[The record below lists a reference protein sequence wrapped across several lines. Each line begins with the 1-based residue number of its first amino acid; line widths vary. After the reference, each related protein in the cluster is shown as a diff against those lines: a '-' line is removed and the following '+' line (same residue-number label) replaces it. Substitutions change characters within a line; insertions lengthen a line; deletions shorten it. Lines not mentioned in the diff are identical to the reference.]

1 MPLFDN
7 PLHKGKGLSGSGSQ
21 SNGNN
26 DSQNDYD
33 NPPVLGYYYG
43 DDDELYF
50 YSNNDYYG
58 NSYVSDDYDNLLN
71 LVTFDHDDND
81 YAYPINAPYGLA
93 YYTNKNEQNSE
104 SSWWD
109 TGKYL
114 TPIYGDWLSFK
125 EAESGWDYALAV
137 VGIVPSPWTKGAK
150 GVNVANKARKA
161 ANKAGD
167 AAGGGS
173 KANNFANEN
182 LLNDHFI
189 KHGSEF
195 NAKNAD
201 EYLKI
206 GQDTVNKG
214 IPVQYN
220 YNGSQRTG
228 YVQFLG
234 NDSKGQSKFIFVGTN
249 EKGNITTIHTKSGKD
264 FWKTLNNNPN
274 EKIIYPKD

>member
-50 YSNNDYYG
+50 YSNDDYYG
-58 NSYVSDDYDNLLN
+58 NSYVSDDYDNLLS

-161 ANKAGD
+161 VNKAGN
-167 AAGGGS
+167 S
-173 KANNFANEN
+173 IEINNPV
-182 LLNDHFI
+182 LNNI
-189 KHGSEF
+189 
-195 NAKNAD
+195 
-201 EYLKI
+201 
-206 GQDTVNKG
+206 
-214 IPVQYN
+214 
-220 YNGSQRTG
+220 RTG
-228 YVQFLG
+228 SALKKDELHAFNNIIDNYAGQATKFSL
-234 NDSKGQSKFIFVGTN
+234 KGGDGIERSLYQVEGSLNG
-249 EKGNITTIHTKSGKD
+249 KSGVFEWIVD
-264 FWKTLNNNPN
+264 PNPAKGVVHRRFIEN
-274 EKIIYPKD
+274 VPVTGKPNATPAKGK